1 MKAVIIAGGLGVR
14 LRPLTNKKPKPMLP
28 LDKKPLLEH
37 LIKWVKKNGIKDIV
51 LCVSYLHETIEKYFE
66 DGSKFG
72 VKIEYAVSKKPLATA
87 GQLKT
92 AQKFIDDTFVC
103 VYGDT
108 VFDFNL
114 KNMISEHKKKK
125 SFITMGLYEDKTHL
139 KYGVIDTKNNG
150 KVSAWNEK
158 PEIKVKINMGCYV
171 MEPKIL
177 NFIPKN
183 KPYGMDNVIKKLI
196 VDRFAINSV
205 LVKKGFID
213 VGDKKTYEKLRLE
226 YKKRGKI
233 WFNMSEIEIR
243 EIEEG
248 DLERGFLESLDFLR
262 KASNIDKNKAKE
274 ILKKIKQNPNHV
286 IHVAVDDNKIIGST
300 TLLIEQK
307 FIHDGGLVGHIED
320 VVVRKDYEGKGV
332 GIKLVTSMLECAKE
346 KNCYKTVLDCKDD
359 VKQFYERIGFNRESD
374 GMRYDHS

>member
-1 MKAVIIAGGLGVR
+1 MKAVILAGGLGTR

-37 LIKWVKKNGIKDIV
+37 LIKWIKKNGIKDIV

-103 VYGDT
+103 VYGDSI
-108 VFDFNL
+108 FDFNL

-125 SFITMGLYEDKTHL
+125 SFVTMGLYEYKTHL

-183 KPYGMDNVIKKLI
+183 KPYGMDNVIKKVI
-196 VDRFAINSV
+196 SKRKTINSI
-205 LVKKGFID
+205 LVKNGFID
-213 VGDKKTYEKLRLE
+213 VGDKKTYEKLNLE

-233 WFNMSEIEIR
+233 WFNMSEIKIR

-248 DLERGFLESLDFLR
+248 DLENGFLETLDFLR
-262 KASNIDKNKAKE
+262 NTSELDKNKANE
-274 ILKKIKQNPNHV
+274 ILKKIKQNPNH
-286 IHVAVDDNKIIGST
+286 IIYVAIDNKKIVGST

-320 VVVRKDYEGKGV
+320 VVVRKDYEGKGI
-332 GIKLVTSMLECAKE
+332 GIKLVMSMLERAKE
-346 KNCYKTVLDCKDD
+346 KNCYKTILDCKDD
-359 VKQFYERIGFNRESD
+359 VKQFYERIGFKCESN
-374 GMRYDHS
+374 GMRYDHN